1 VREHT
6 SHAPH
11 KTTPAPSPQVLYI
24 GHDVETQCSSCARCA
39 YVCSCLLCVW
49 RAWPHTTVGRHRAP
63 CYVVRP
69 ASRHWHA
76 RTSVCV
82 PTNRV
87 PLQTALKRRA
97 NVSSCVC
104 MCEGLQRIGGAGEKG
119 LTPRP
124 HHPKDKQT
132 PSHKPTIR
140 LAYDVVLPCN
150 NDQKQSRLLGKQQR
164 NLCFFSCRDG
174 VVCLKPIGRDKQ
186 RGHARKDACLP
197 Q

>member
-1 VREHT
+1 MVLSLWFEKNDSHVVGWRGCCLVVVVVMVCANTPATPPPHKKQRQPLPHKCCT
-6 SHAPH
+6 SGMMWRRNAPH
-11 KTTPAPSPQVLYI
+11 ARVVLM
-24 GHDVETQCSSCARCA
+24 CALAFC
-39 YVCSCLLCVW
+39 VCG
-49 RAWPHTTVGRHRAP
+49 HTTVGRHRAP

-150 NDQKQSRLLGKQQR
+150 NDQKQSRLLGKQPKV
-164 NLCFFSCRDG
+164 D
-174 VVCLKPIGRDKQ
+174 
-186 RGHARKDACLP
+186 
-197 Q
+197 